1 MIWCGL
7 DKKSLYFLGL
17 SFQSEFQHKKH
28 VPKTYNLL
36 HQNQSIDTC
45 HLVYQGFVS
54 WWIKWYEHSA
64 HICPFFIILFGQDFM
79 SDLSI
84 SSHMLANAIFTSNLF
99 QDRLFFQF
107 LQLTVSSNVI
117 IDKVAHDGF
126 GTCVWKSIAE
136 DRLCFSDGSFDGRFF
151 MLVFC
156 EQGLS
161 MYLWS
166 ELWSGGRGR
175 AATGYFSTVPWLLS
189 GSNSTKTFFVW
200 YVCIFL
206 LLGL

>member
-1 MIWCGL
+1 MNIL
-7 DKKSLYFLGL
+7 RIFVHFLLFSLVKISCLIYQSVHTCLLMQFLL
-17 SFQSEFQHKKH
+17 QIFFK
-28 VPKTYNLL
+28 
-36 HQNQSIDTC
+36 ID
-45 HLVYQGFVS
+45 
-54 WWIKWYEHSA
+54 
-64 HICPFFIILFGQDFM
+64 FFFPVFTVKNKFLILF
-79 SDLSI
+79 
-84 SSHMLANAIFTSNLF
+84 A
-99 QDRLFFQF
+99 
-107 LQLTVSSNVI
+107 VSSNVI

-161 MYLWS
+161 MHLWS